1 MSKDD
6 NGDKDENKFGVP
18 QKEEIY
24 EKYENE
30 YYIVNPLGTNS
41 KYVGKIKNID
51 VKKGRITFNP
61 YFGLEY
67 NRESGKDLYA
77 LIKNDYDLF
86 TELNKL
92 SFEPTTKNSIV
103 HNCYLGNQSDTDKP
117 ESFYN
122 RLKLACKIL
131 FNKK

>member
-24 EKYENE
+24 EKYEN
-30 YYIVNPLGTNS
+30 G
-41 KYVGKIKNID
+41 YVGKIKNID

-77 LIKNDYDLF
+77 LIKNAYDLF